1 MSDSDNR
8 ENRQKGRYTLRDNLT
23 GEEVNLD
30 RMEPTY
36 GKPAI
41 DLSGEIGTDEGPK
54 KGGLRSVFNVE
65 AHDPAFKSTSSCESD
80 ITYID
85 GEAGILLHR
94 GYNIKELAKESS
106 FMETAYLLR
115 NGELPDAEELKGF
128 EAAMVSSML
137 LPDHVKDVIKAFPRD
152 AAPMDMLA
160 AAVASVAASSNDE
173 SPEDII
179 GQLPAIVANIIRHQQ
194 GKNRLFGPS
203 LYIKSFTENFVRM
216 AFADDDG
223 QSTHIS
229 DTLVEAMDKL
239 LILHAD
245 HEQNASTSVVRGAR
259 SAGSKMAASV
269 AAGVTTLAGPLHG
282 GANQRVLEQLEE
294 IASGDPELSIDE
306 KIEKFIEK
314 AKDPND
320 DFRLMG
326 FGHRVYKNRDPRAT
340 VLKEFVDNLLDDLGK
355 DDPRLEI
362 ARKLEAA
369 ALNDPYF
376 QQRKLFPN
384 VDFYSGIAMAAMDMD
399 PKLFTLIFA
408 AGRVAGWVAQA
419 EELDQSKQPIARPRQ
434 QYNGYAERSYP
445 KQKP

>member
-1 MSDSDNR
+1 MSDSKNKG
-8 ENRQKGRYTLRDNLT
+8 NRQKGRYTLRDNLT
-23 GEEVNLD
+23 GEEINLD

-41 DLSGEIGTDEGPK
+41 DLSGEIGTEDGPK
-54 KGGLRSVFNVE
+54 KGGLRTVSNVE
-65 AHDPAFKSTSSCESD
+65 VHDPAFKSTSSCESD

-115 NGELPDAEELKGF
+115 NGELPELEALDEF
-128 EAAMVSSML
+128 EKEMRARML
-137 LPDHVKDVIKAFPRD
+137 LPDHVMDVIKSFPRD
-152 AAPMDMLA
+152 TAPMDMLA
-160 AAVASVAASSNDE
+160 AAVASVAAGSDDE
-173 SPEDII
+173 RPEDII
-179 GQLPAIVANIIRHQQ
+179 GQLPSIVAQIIRHQQ
-194 GKNRLFGPS
+194 GKNKFFGPS
-203 LYIKSFTENFVRM
+203 PVMSFTENFVRM

-223 QSTHIS
+223 ESAHIS
-229 DTLVEAMDKL
+229 ATLVEAMDKL

-434 QYNGYAERSYP
+434 QYNGYAERPYP
-445 KQKP
+445 KHKP